1 MVCSRIII
9 IELLAIDFGIRL
21 MDDNFEI
28 IQMIFGFA
36 ALLLCFFPGRDLS
49 DIAKSNT
56 RLINFAWVSIPLVRL
71 VYTSA
76 GNLFKIIFRASA
88 E

>member
-21 MDDNFEI
+21 MDDSFEI

-36 ALLLCFFPGRDLS
+36 ELLLWFFL
-49 DIAKSNT
+49 AE
-56 RLINFAWVSIPLVRL
+56 
-71 VYTSA
+71 
-76 GNLFKIIFRASA
+76 IFLTLRSQTLG
-88 E
+88 